1 MVLRHSKHVH
11 SKKVVSAV
19 MAGLIAFGGGA
30 SIVSADEEGANAT
43 TANAPQTAINVFSD
57 VNAGYWGEKYIY
69 QLAAQGIVTG
79 NNGKFRPNDPVTQQE
94 AVTMAIR
101 FLSMQDQLS
110 SGAAT
115 LPTNV
120 KVNDY
125 FTKYVELAFQQNLLD
140 KQKESG
146 YTDEKVIWGAQK
158 ASREWITEVLVRS
171 IGRTAEA
178 NAAKNKATGFA
189 DNAKISPD
197 RLGYVNVAVELGL
210 AKGVNGNKFD
220 PQGAVTRAQLA
231 TFFSR
236 AQAYITTNY
245 ENQYKGSIAS
255 IENGKLEL
263 YADGKLN
270 SFKLDSSTA
279 YFASD
284 SEKRLQFSDIN
295 PYTQAVVVA
304 NNGTAAYVEI
314 TDPTQQVERFDR
326 TYARLSPNNVIWLD
340 TGSTFEELSYE
351 PSTVFLDQNGI
362 QIDPKTLAAGSL
374 LTIERETYSPQKKIV
389 SIRVKSGLVNKTGAG
404 VVQNVDTAN
413 KRVTLKDS
421 TGYEDTYTWDDATV
435 IRYQN
440 QILSPA
446 ELKNGYTVN
455 FTVKNSI
462 LQSVEVTQSVDR
474 TVQAMLYSVEENG
487 KTITYKRSGST
498 QLETKFLAEK
508 PEIMMSGVAKPVLSD
523 LLADS
528 VSGDQVTLTING
540 EEKITKI
547 EVTGRQ
553 MEQLDAV
560 TIVNYDAKTHWLT
573 VKDANNQPRVIILDD
588 KTKLESSNGTT
599 LDKVEPLLGAGRKVS
614 VSLIGTRALSLEVVY
629 KVEGKISSINT
640 AKKVISIVAANGKVE
655 EIPYNSTLLVEIFGK
670 SNASLAD
677 VRVGDEVSAQ
687 LSTNQ
692 DYLQSLKLKTSAQFE
707 VVFTEPAKNRIRV
720 KANGATSDIYTDKAT
735 LTGDSGQAILLAD
748 LRPGTLVNITLQGL
762 TAVTVAEV
770 KLTLGEVTSLDAS
783 GNVLTVKDHSGNSQT
798 LGVSGGVKVVKNGS
812 TASNLST
819 LTQGDRVEIRKDIQ
833 GVTIIQVLEKIE
845 RAFWQ
850 ANNTEIQVKRKSIND
865 NYRFTLSDKVF
876 VHQGDTTLSVQSLKE
891 NDNIVLYLNNGV
903 VVEIVK
909 Q

>member
-43 TANAPQTAINVFSD
+43 TANAAQTAMNVFSD

-189 DNAKISPD
+189 DNAKISPE

-295 PYTQAVVVA
+295 PYTQAVVIA

-340 TGSTFEELSYE
+340 TGSTFEELSYD

-440 QILSPA
+440 QILTPA

-508 PEIMMSGVAKPVLSD
+508 PEIIMSGVAKPVLSD
-523 LLADS
+523 LLADA

-655 EIPYNSTLLVEIFGK
+655 EIPYNTTLLVEIFGK

-762 TAVTVAEV
+762 TAVSVAEV

-783 GNVLTVKDHSGNSQT
+783 GNVLTVKDHAGNSQT

-819 LTQGDRVEIRKDIQ
+819 LVQGDRIEIRKDIQ

>member
-30 SIVSADEEGANAT
+30 SIVSADEEAANAT

-57 VNAGYWGEKYIY
+57 VNTGYWGEKYIY

-120 KVNDY
+120 KVNEY

-189 DNAKISPD
+189 DNAKISPE

-404 VVQNVDTAN
+404 VVQNVDAAN

-523 LLADS
+523 LLADA

-762 TAVTVAEV
+762 TAVSVAEV

>member
-30 SIVSADEEGANAT
+30 SIVSADEEAANAT
-43 TANAPQTAINVFSD
+43 TANAAQTPINAFSD

-178 NAAKNKATGFA
+178 NAAKNQATGFA

-231 TFFSR
+231 TFLSR

-255 IENGKLEL
+255 IENGKLDL

-270 SFKLDSSTA
+270 SFKLDNSTA
-279 YFASD
+279 YFTSD
-284 SEKRLQFSDIN
+284 SEKRLQFSEIN
-295 PYTQAVVVA
+295 PYTQAVVVV

-351 PSTVFLDQNGI
+351 PSTVFLDQNGTK
-362 QIDPKTLAAGSL
+362 IDPKTLAAGSL

-404 VVQNVDTAN
+404 VVQNVDTVN

-440 QILSPA
+440 QIMAPA

-462 LQSVEVTQSVDR
+462 LQSLEVTQSVDR

-508 PEIMMSGVAKPVLSD
+508 PEIIMSGVVKPVLSD
-523 LLADS
+523 LLADA

-553 MEQLDAV
+553 MEQLDGV
-560 TIVNYDAKTHWLT
+560 TIVNYDSKTHWLT

-588 KTKLESSNGTT
+588 KTKLESNNGTT

-640 AKKVISIVAANGKVE
+640 SKKVISIVDATGKVE
-655 EIPYNSTLLVEIFGK
+655 EIPYNSTLIVEIFGK
-670 SNASLAD
+670 SSASLGD

-720 KANGATSDIYTDKAT
+720 KANGSTSDIYTDKAT

-748 LRPGTLVNITLQGL
+748 LRPGTLVNITLQGVM
-762 TAVTVAEV
+762 AVAIAEV
-770 KLTLGEVTSLDAS
+770 KLTLGEVTSVDAS
-783 GNVLTVKDHSGNSQT
+783 ANALTVKDHAGNSQT
-798 LGVSGGVKVVKNGS
+798 IGVSGGVKVVKNGS
-812 TASNLST
+812 TASNLTT
-819 LTQGDRVEIRKDIQ
+819 LTPGDRVEIRKDIQ
-833 GVTIIQVLEKIE
+833 GVTIVQVLEKVE

-850 ANNTEIQVKRKSIND
+850 ASNTEIQVKRKSIND
-865 NYRFTLSDKVF
+865 NYRYTLSDKVF

>member
-30 SIVSADEEGANAT
+30 SIVSADEEAANAT

-446 ELKNGYTVN
+446 ELKNGYAVN

-474 TVQAMLYSVEENG
+474 TIQAMLYSVEENG

-498 QLETKFLAEK
+498 QLEAKFLAEK
-508 PEIMMSGVAKPVLSD
+508 PEIIMSGVAKPVLSD
-523 LLADS
+523 LLADA

-762 TAVTVAEV
+762 TAVSVAEV

>member
-30 SIVSADEEGANAT
+30 SIVSADEEAANAT
-43 TANAPQTAINVFSD
+43 TANTSQTAINAFSD

-115 LPTNV
+115 LPTNI

-178 NAAKNKATGFA
+178 DAAKNKATGFA

-210 AKGVNGNKFD
+210 AKGLNGNKFD

-231 TFFSR
+231 TFLSR

-270 SFKLDSSTA
+270 SFKLDNSTA
-279 YFASD
+279 YFTSD
-284 SEKRLQFSDIN
+284 SEKRLQFSEIN
-295 PYTQAVVVA
+295 PYTQAVVIV

-314 TDPTQQVERFDR
+314 TDSTQQVERFDR

-351 PSTVFLDQNGI
+351 PSTVFLDQNGTK
-362 QIDPKTLAAGSL
+362 IDPKTLAAGSL

-404 VVQNVDTAN
+404 VVQNVDTVN

-440 QILSPA
+440 QILAPA

-455 FTVKNSI
+455 FTVENSI
-462 LQSVEVTQSVDR
+462 LQTLEVTQSVDR
-474 TVQAMLYSVEENG
+474 TVQAMLYSIEENG

-498 QLETKFLAEK
+498 QLETKYLAEK
-508 PEIMMSGVAKPVLSD
+508 PEIFINGVAKPVLSD
-523 LLADS
+523 LLADA
-528 VSGDQVTLTING
+528 VSGDQVTLTINA
-540 EEKITKI
+540 EEKISKI

-553 MEQLDAV
+553 IEQLDAV
-560 TIVNYDAKTHWLT
+560 TVVNYDGKTHWLT
-573 VKDANNQPRVIILDD
+573 VKDANNQPRVIVLDD
-588 KTKLESSNGTT
+588 KTKLDSSYGTT
-599 LDKVEPLLGAGRKVS
+599 LDKVGPLLVSGRKVS
-614 VSLIGTRALSLEVVY
+614 VSLIGTRVLSLEVVY
-629 KVEGKISSINT
+629 KVEGKINSINT
-640 AKKVISIVAANGKVE
+640 SKQVISIMTANGKVE
-655 EIPYNSTLLVEIFGK
+655 EISYYNSPVVEIFGR
-670 SNASLAD
+670 SGASLAD
-677 VRVGDEVSAQ
+677 LRIGDEVLAQ
-687 LSTNQ
+687 LSNNQ

-707 VVFTEPAKNRIRV
+707 VVSTEPTRNRIRV
-720 KANGATSDIYTDKAT
+720 KANGSTSDIYTDKSI
-735 LTGDSGQAILLAD
+735 LTGETGQAILLAD
-748 LRPGTLVNITLQGL
+748 LRPGALVNITFQGL
-762 TAVTVAEV
+762 TPVAVAEV
-770 KLTLGEVTSLDAS
+770 KLTLGEVTSVDTSA
-783 GNVLTVKDHSGNSQT
+783 NALTMKDYSGNSQT

-812 TASNLST
+812 TASNLSA
-819 LTQGDRVEIRKDIQ
+819 LTSGDRVEIRKDIQ
-833 GVTIIQVLEKIE
+833 GVTIIQVLEKVE

-850 ANNTEIQVKRKSIND
+850 ASNTEIQVKRKSIND
-865 NYRFTLSDKVF
+865 NFRYVLSDKVF

>member
-30 SIVSADEEGANAT
+30 SIVSADEETANAT
-43 TANAPQTAINVFSD
+43 TANAGQTAINGFSD

-101 FLSMQDQLS
+101 FLSKQDQLS

-115 LPTNV
+115 LPTNI

-178 NAAKNKATGFA
+178 NAANNKATGFA

-231 TFFSR
+231 TFLSR

-245 ENQYKGSIAS
+245 ENQYKGSIAA

-270 SFKLDSSTA
+270 SFKLDNSTA
-279 YFASD
+279 YFTSD
-284 SEKRLQFSDIN
+284 SEKRLQFSEIN
-295 PYTQAVVVA
+295 PYTQAVVVV

-326 TYARLSPNNVIWLD
+326 TYARLSPDNLIWLD
-340 TGSTFEELSYE
+340 TGSTFEELSYD
-351 PSTVFLDQNGI
+351 PSTVFLDQNGTK
-362 QIDPKTLAAGSL
+362 IDPKTLAAGSL

-404 VVQNVDTAN
+404 IIQNVDTAN
-413 KRVTLKDS
+413 KKVTLKDT

-440 QILSPA
+440 QILAPA

-455 FTVKNSI
+455 FSVRNSVI
-462 LQSVEVTQSVDR
+462 QSLEVTQSVDR
-474 TVQAMLYSVEENG
+474 TVQATLYSVEENG

-498 QLETKFLAEK
+498 QLETKYLAEK
-508 PEIMMSGVAKPVLSD
+508 PEIIMSGVAKPVLSD
-523 LLADS
+523 LLADA

-540 EEKITKI
+540 EEKISKI

-553 MEQLDAV
+553 IEQLDAATV
-560 TIVNYDAKTHWLT
+560 VNYDAKTRWLT
-573 VKDANNQPRVIILDD
+573 VKDANNLPRVIVLDD
-588 KTKLESSNGTT
+588 KTKLESSYGTT
-599 LDKVEPLLGAGRKVS
+599 LDRVEPLLVSGRKVS
-614 VSLIGTRALSLEVVY
+614 VSLIGTRVLSLEVVY
-629 KVEGKISSINT
+629 KVEGKISNINT
-640 AKKVISIVAANGKVE
+640 SKRVISIVTASGKVE
-655 EIPYNSTLLVEIFGK
+655 EISYYNSPVVEIFGR
-670 SNASLAD
+670 SGVTLAD
-677 VRVGDEVSAQ
+677 LRIGDEVSAQ
-687 LSTNQ
+687 LSNNQ

-707 VVFTEPAKNRIRV
+707 VVSTEPTRNRIRV
-720 KANGATSDIYTDKAT
+720 KANGSTSDIYTEKT
-735 LTGDSGQAILLAD
+735 IFTGESGQTILLND
-748 LRPGTLVNITLQGL
+748 LRPGALVNITFQGL
-762 TAVTVAEV
+762 TPVAVAEV
-770 KLTLGEVTSLDAS
+770 KLTLGEVTSADVS
-783 GNVLTVKDHSGNSQT
+783 GNALTVKDYSGNSQT

-819 LTQGDRVEIRKDIQ
+819 LTAGDRVEIRKDIQ
-833 GVTIIQVLEKIE
+833 GVTIVQVLEKVE

-850 ANNTEIQVKRKSIND
+850 ASNTEIQVKRKSIND
-865 NYRFTLSDKVF
+865 NFRYALSDKVF

>member
-30 SIVSADEEGANAT
+30 SIVSADEEAANAT
-43 TANAPQTAINVFSD
+43 TANTSQTAINAFSD

-115 LPTNV
+115 LPTNI

-178 NAAKNKATGFA
+178 DAAKNKATGFA

-210 AKGVNGNKFD
+210 AKGLNGNKFD

-231 TFFSR
+231 TFLSR

-270 SFKLDSSTA
+270 SFKLDNSTA
-279 YFASD
+279 YFTSD
-284 SEKRLQFSDIN
+284 SEKRLQFSEIN
-295 PYTQAVVVA
+295 PYTQAVVIV

-314 TDPTQQVERFDR
+314 TDSTQQVERFDR

-351 PSTVFLDQNGI
+351 PSTVFLDQNGTK
-362 QIDPKTLAAGSL
+362 IDPKTLAAGSL

-404 VVQNVDTAN
+404 VVQNVDTVN

-440 QILSPA
+440 QILAPA

-455 FTVKNSI
+455 FTVENSI
-462 LQSVEVTQSVDR
+462 LQTLEVTQSVDR
-474 TVQAMLYSVEENG
+474 TVQAMLYSIEENG

-498 QLETKFLAEK
+498 QLETKYLAEK
-508 PEIMMSGVAKPVLSD
+508 PEVFINGVAKPVLSD
-523 LLADS
+523 LLADA
-528 VSGDQVTLTING
+528 VSGDQVTLTINA
-540 EEKITKI
+540 EEKISKI

-553 MEQLDAV
+553 IEQLDAV
-560 TIVNYDAKTHWLT
+560 TVVNYDGKTHWLT
-573 VKDANNQPRVIILDD
+573 VKDANNQPRVIVLDD
-588 KTKLESSNGTT
+588 KTKLDSSYGTT
-599 LDKVEPLLGAGRKVS
+599 LDKVGPLLVSGRKVS
-614 VSLIGTRALSLEVVY
+614 VSLIGTRVLSLEVVY
-629 KVEGKISSINT
+629 KVEGKINSINT
-640 AKKVISIVAANGKVE
+640 SKQVISIMTANGKVE
-655 EIPYNSTLLVEIFGK
+655 EISYYNSPVVEIFGR
-670 SNASLAD
+670 SGASLAD
-677 VRVGDEVSAQ
+677 LRIGDEVLAQ
-687 LSTNQ
+687 LSNNQ

-707 VVFTEPAKNRIRV
+707 VVSTEPTRNRIRV
-720 KANGATSDIYTDKAT
+720 KANGSTSDIYTDKSI
-735 LTGDSGQAILLAD
+735 LTGETGQAILLAD
-748 LRPGTLVNITLQGL
+748 LRPGALVNITFQGL
-762 TAVTVAEV
+762 TPVAVAEV
-770 KLTLGEVTSLDAS
+770 KLTLGEVTSVDTSA
-783 GNVLTVKDHSGNSQT
+783 NALTMKDYSGNSQT

-812 TASNLST
+812 TASNLSA
-819 LTQGDRVEIRKDIQ
+819 LTSGDRVEIRKDIQ
-833 GVTIIQVLEKIE
+833 GVTIIQVLEKVE

-850 ANNTEIQVKRKSIND
+850 ASNTEIQVKRKSIND
-865 NYRFTLSDKVF
+865 NFRYVLSDKVF

>member
-30 SIVSADEEGANAT
+30 SIVSADEEATNAT
-43 TANAPQTAINVFSD
+43 TANAAQTPINAFSD

-115 LPTNV
+115 LPTNI

-231 TFFSR
+231 TFLSR
-236 AQAYITTNY
+236 AQAYITKNY

-255 IENGKLEL
+255 IENGKLDL

-270 SFKLDSSTA
+270 SFKLDNSTA
-279 YFASD
+279 YFTSD
-284 SEKRLQFSDIN
+284 SEKRSQFSEIN
-295 PYTQAVVVA
+295 PYTEAVVVV

-351 PSTVFLDQNGI
+351 PSTVFLDQNGTK
-362 QIDPKTLAAGSL
+362 IDPKTLAAGSL

-404 VVQNVDTAN
+404 IVQNVDTVN

-440 QILSPA
+440 QIMAPA

-462 LQSVEVTQSVDR
+462 LQSLEVTQSVDR

-508 PEIMMSGVAKPVLSD
+508 PEIIMSGVVKPVLSD
-523 LLADS
+523 LLADA

-553 MEQLDAV
+553 MEQLDGV
-560 TIVNYDAKTHWLT
+560 TIVNYDSKTHWLT

-640 AKKVISIVAANGKVE
+640 SKKVISIVDATGKVE
-655 EIPYNSTLLVEIFGK
+655 EIPYNSTLIVEIFGK
-670 SNASLAD
+670 SSASLAD
-677 VRVGDEVSAQ
+677 VRVGDDVSAQ

-720 KANGATSDIYTDKAT
+720 KANGSTSDIYTDKAT

-748 LRPGTLVNITLQGL
+748 LRPGTLVNITLQGVM
-762 TAVTVAEV
+762 AVAIAEV
-770 KLTLGEVTSLDAS
+770 KLTLGEVTGVDVSA
-783 GNVLTVKDHSGNSQT
+783 NALTVKDHAGNSQT
-798 LGVSGGVKVVKNGS
+798 IGVSGGVKVVKNGS
-812 TASNLST
+812 TASNLTT
-819 LTQGDRVEIRKDIQ
+819 LTPGDRVEIRKDIQ
-833 GVTIIQVLEKIE
+833 GVTMVQVLEKVE

-850 ANNTEIQVKRKSIND
+850 ASNTEIQVKRKSIND
-865 NYRFTLSDKVF
+865 NYRYTLSDKVF

>member
-30 SIVSADEEGANAT
+30 SIVSADEEAANAT
-43 TANAPQTAINVFSD
+43 TANASQTAINAFSD

-115 LPTNV
+115 LPTNI

-178 NAAKNKATGFA
+178 DAAKNKATGFA

-210 AKGVNGNKFD
+210 AKGLNGNKFD

-231 TFFSR
+231 TFLSR

-270 SFKLDSSTA
+270 SFKLDNSTA
-279 YFASD
+279 YFTSD
-284 SEKRLQFSDIN
+284 SEKRLQFSEIN
-295 PYTQAVVVA
+295 PYTQAVVIV

-314 TDPTQQVERFDR
+314 TDSTQQVERFDR

-351 PSTVFLDQNGI
+351 PSTVFLDQNGTK
-362 QIDPKTLAAGSL
+362 IDPKTLAAGSL

-404 VVQNVDTAN
+404 VVQNVDTVN

-440 QILSPA
+440 QILAPA

-455 FTVKNSI
+455 FTVENSV
-462 LQSVEVTQSVDR
+462 LQTLEVTQSVDR
-474 TVQAMLYSVEENG
+474 SVQAMLYSIEENG

-498 QLETKFLAEK
+498 QLETKYLAEK
-508 PEIMMSGVAKPVLSD
+508 PEIMINGVAKPVLSD
-523 LLADS
+523 LLADA

-540 EEKITKI
+540 EEKISKI

-553 MEQLDAV
+553 IEQLDAV
-560 TIVNYDAKTHWLT
+560 TVVNYDGKTHWLT
-573 VKDANNQPRVIILDD
+573 VKDANNQPRVIVLDD
-588 KTKLESSNGTT
+588 KTKLDSSYGTT
-599 LDKVEPLLGAGRKVS
+599 LDKVGPLLVSGRKVS
-614 VSLIGTRALSLEVVY
+614 VSLIGTRVLSLEVVY
-629 KVEGKISSINT
+629 KVEGKINSINT
-640 AKKVISIVAANGKVE
+640 SKQVISIMTANGKVE
-655 EIPYNSTLLVEIFGK
+655 EISYYNSPIVEIFGR
-670 SNASLAD
+670 SGASLAD
-677 VRVGDEVSAQ
+677 LRIGDEVLAQ
-687 LSTNQ
+687 LSNNQ

-707 VVFTEPAKNRIRV
+707 VVSTEPTRNRIRV
-720 KANGATSDIYTDKAT
+720 KANGSTSDIYTDKSI
-735 LTGDSGQAILLAD
+735 LTGETGQAILLAD
-748 LRPGTLVNITLQGL
+748 LRPGALVNITFQGL
-762 TAVTVAEV
+762 TPVAVAEV
-770 KLTLGEVTSLDAS
+770 KLTLGEVTSVDAS
-783 GNVLTVKDHSGNSQT
+783 ANALTMKDYSGNSQT

-812 TASNLST
+812 TASNLSA
-819 LTQGDRVEIRKDIQ
+819 LTSGDRVEIRKDIQ
-833 GVTIIQVLEKIE
+833 GVTMIQVLEKVE

-850 ANNTEIQVKRKSIND
+850 ASSTEIQVKRKSIND
-865 NYRFTLSDKVF
+865 NFRYVLSDKVF

>member
-30 SIVSADEEGANAT
+30 SIVSADEEAANAT
-43 TANAPQTAINVFSD
+43 TANTSQTAINAFSD

-115 LPTNV
+115 LPTNI

-178 NAAKNKATGFA
+178 DAAKNKATGFA

-210 AKGVNGNKFD
+210 AKGLNGNKFD

-231 TFFSR
+231 TFLSR

-270 SFKLDSSTA
+270 SFKLDNSTA
-279 YFASD
+279 YFTSD
-284 SEKRLQFSDIN
+284 SEKRLQFSEIN
-295 PYTQAVVVA
+295 PYTQAVVIV

-314 TDPTQQVERFDR
+314 TDSTQQVERFDR

-351 PSTVFLDQNGI
+351 PSTVFLDQNGTK
-362 QIDPKTLAAGSL
+362 IDPKTLAAGSL

-404 VVQNVDTAN
+404 VVQNVDTVN

-440 QILSPA
+440 QILAPA

-455 FTVKNSI
+455 FTVENSI
-462 LQSVEVTQSVDR
+462 LQTLEVTQSVDR
-474 TVQAMLYSVEENG
+474 TVQAMMYSIEENG

-498 QLETKFLAEK
+498 QLETKYLAEK
-508 PEIMMSGVAKPVLSD
+508 PEIFINGVAKPVLSD
-523 LLADS
+523 LLADA
-528 VSGDQVTLTING
+528 VSGDQVTLTINA
-540 EEKITKI
+540 EEKISKI

-553 MEQLDAV
+553 IEQLDAV
-560 TIVNYDAKTHWLT
+560 TVVNYDGKTHWLT
-573 VKDANNQPRVIILDD
+573 VKDANNQPRVIVLDD
-588 KTKLESSNGTT
+588 KTKLDSSYGTT
-599 LDKVEPLLGAGRKVS
+599 LDKVGPLLVSGRKVS
-614 VSLIGTRALSLEVVY
+614 VSLIGTRVLSLEVVY
-629 KVEGKISSINT
+629 KVEGKINSINT
-640 AKKVISIVAANGKVE
+640 SKQVISIMTANGKVE
-655 EIPYNSTLLVEIFGK
+655 EISYYNSPVVEIFGR
-670 SNASLAD
+670 SGASLAD
-677 VRVGDEVSAQ
+677 LRIGDEVLAQ
-687 LSTNQ
+687 LSNNQ

-707 VVFTEPAKNRIRV
+707 VVSTEPTRNRIRV
-720 KANGATSDIYTDKAT
+720 KANGSTSDIYTDKSI
-735 LTGDSGQAILLAD
+735 LTGETGQAILLAD
-748 LRPGTLVNITLQGL
+748 LRPGALVNITFQGL
-762 TAVTVAEV
+762 TPVAVAEV
-770 KLTLGEVTSLDAS
+770 KLTLGEVTSVDTSA
-783 GNVLTVKDHSGNSQT
+783 NALTMKDYSGNSQT

-812 TASNLST
+812 TASNLSA
-819 LTQGDRVEIRKDIQ
+819 LTSGDRVEIRKDIQ
-833 GVTIIQVLEKIE
+833 GVTIIQVLEKVE

-850 ANNTEIQVKRKSIND
+850 ASNTEIQVKRKSIND
-865 NYRFTLSDKVF
+865 NFRYVLSDKVF

>member
-43 TANAPQTAINVFSD
+43 TANAAQTAMNVFSD

-178 NAAKNKATGFA
+178 NAAQNKATGFA
-189 DNAKISPD
+189 DNAKISPE

-340 TGSTFEELSYE
+340 TGSTFEELSYD

-440 QILSPA
+440 QILTPA

-508 PEIMMSGVAKPVLSD
+508 PEIIMSGVAKPVLSD
-523 LLADS
+523 LLADA

-762 TAVTVAEV
+762 TAVSVAEV

>member
-30 SIVSADEEGANAT
+30 SIVSADEEAANAT
-43 TANAPQTAINVFSD
+43 TANASQTAINAFSD

-115 LPTNV
+115 LPTNI

-178 NAAKNKATGFA
+178 DAAKNKATGFA

-197 RLGYVNVAVELGL
+197 RLGYVNIAVELGL
-210 AKGVNGNKFD
+210 AKGLNGNKFD

-231 TFFSR
+231 TFLSR

-270 SFKLDSSTA
+270 SFKLDNSTA
-279 YFASD
+279 YFTSD
-284 SEKRLQFSDIN
+284 SEKRLQFSEIN
-295 PYTQAVVVA
+295 PYTQAVVIV

-314 TDPTQQVERFDR
+314 TDSTQQVERFDR

-351 PSTVFLDQNGI
+351 PSTVFLDQNGTK
-362 QIDPKTLAAGSL
+362 IDPKTLAAGSL

-404 VVQNVDTAN
+404 VVQNVDTVN

-440 QILSPA
+440 QILAPA

-455 FTVKNSI
+455 FTVENSV
-462 LQSVEVTQSVDR
+462 LQTLEVTQSVDR
-474 TVQAMLYSVEENG
+474 SVQAMLYSIEENG

-498 QLETKFLAEK
+498 QLETKYLAEK
-508 PEIMMSGVAKPVLSD
+508 PEIMINGVAKPVLSD
-523 LLADS
+523 LLADA

-540 EEKITKI
+540 EEKISKI

-553 MEQLDAV
+553 IEQLDAV
-560 TIVNYDAKTHWLT
+560 TVVNYDGKTHWLT
-573 VKDANNQPRVIILDD
+573 VKDANNQPRVIVLDD
-588 KTKLESSNGTT
+588 KTKLDSSYGTT
-599 LDKVEPLLGAGRKVS
+599 LDKVGPLLVSGRKVS
-614 VSLIGTRALSLEVVY
+614 VSLIGTRVLSLEVVY
-629 KVEGKISSINT
+629 KVEGKINSINT
-640 AKKVISIVAANGKVE
+640 SKQVISIMTANGKVE
-655 EIPYNSTLLVEIFGK
+655 EISYYNSPIVEIFGR
-670 SNASLAD
+670 SGASLAD
-677 VRVGDEVSAQ
+677 LRIGDEVLAQ
-687 LSTNQ
+687 LSNNQ

-707 VVFTEPAKNRIRV
+707 VVSTEPTRNRIRV
-720 KANGATSDIYTDKAT
+720 KANGSTSDIYTDKSI
-735 LTGDSGQAILLAD
+735 LTGETGQAILLAD
-748 LRPGTLVNITLQGL
+748 LRPGALVNITFQGL
-762 TAVTVAEV
+762 TPVAVAEV
-770 KLTLGEVTSLDAS
+770 KLTLGEVTSVDAS
-783 GNVLTVKDHSGNSQT
+783 ANALTMKDYSGNSQT

-812 TASNLST
+812 TASNLSA
-819 LTQGDRVEIRKDIQ
+819 LTSGDRVEIRKDIQ
-833 GVTIIQVLEKIE
+833 GVTIIQVLEKVE

-850 ANNTEIQVKRKSIND
+850 ASSTEIQVKRKSIND
-865 NYRFTLSDKVF
+865 NFRYVLSDKVF

>member
-30 SIVSADEEGANAT
+30 SIVSADEEAANAT
-43 TANAPQTAINVFSD
+43 TANAAQTPINAFSD

-231 TFFSR
+231 TFLSR

-255 IENGKLEL
+255 IENGKLDL

-270 SFKLDSSTA
+270 SFKLDNSTA
-279 YFASD
+279 YFTSD
-284 SEKRLQFSDIN
+284 SEKRLQFSEIN
-295 PYTQAVVVA
+295 PYTQAVVVV

-351 PSTVFLDQNGI
+351 PSTVFLDQNGTK
-362 QIDPKTLAAGSL
+362 IDPKTLAAGSL

-404 VVQNVDTAN
+404 VVQNVDTVN

-440 QILSPA
+440 QIMAPA

-462 LQSVEVTQSVDR
+462 LQSLEVTQSVDR

-508 PEIMMSGVAKPVLSD
+508 PEIIMSGVVKPVLSD
-523 LLADS
+523 LLADA

-553 MEQLDAV
+553 MEQLDGV
-560 TIVNYDAKTHWLT
+560 TIVNYDSKTHWLT

-640 AKKVISIVAANGKVE
+640 SKKVISIVDATGKVE
-655 EIPYNSTLLVEIFGK
+655 EIPYNSTLIVEIFGK
-670 SNASLAD
+670 SSASLAD

-720 KANGATSDIYTDKAT
+720 KANGSTSDIYTDKAT

-748 LRPGTLVNITLQGL
+748 LRPGTLVNITLQGVM
-762 TAVTVAEV
+762 AVAIAEV
-770 KLTLGEVTSLDAS
+770 KLTLGEVTSVDAS
-783 GNVLTVKDHSGNSQT
+783 ANALTVKDHAGNSQT
-798 LGVSGGVKVVKNGS
+798 IGVSGGVKVVKNGS
-812 TASNLST
+812 TASNLTT
-819 LTQGDRVEIRKDIQ
+819 LTPGDRVEIRKDIQ
-833 GVTIIQVLEKIE
+833 GVTIVQVLEKVE

-850 ANNTEIQVKRKSIND
+850 ASNTEIQVKRKSIND
-865 NYRFTLSDKVF
+865 NYRYTLSDKVF

>member
-30 SIVSADEEGANAT
+30 SIVSADEEAANAT

-189 DNAKISPD
+189 DNAKISPE

-508 PEIMMSGVAKPVLSD
+508 PEIIMSGVAKPVLSD
-523 LLADS
+523 LLADA

-540 EEKITKI
+540 EEKITKV

-573 VKDANNQPRVIILDD
+573 VKDVNNQPRVIILDD

-707 VVFTEPAKNRIRV
+707 VVFTEPTKNRIRV

-762 TAVTVAEV
+762 TAVSVAEV

>member
-30 SIVSADEEGANAT
+30 SLVSADESATSTSAANAT
-43 TANAPQTAINVFSD
+43 QTPTNVFSD
-57 VNAGYWGEKYIY
+57 VSAGYWGEKYIY

-115 LPTNV
+115 LPTNI

-171 IGRTAEA
+171 IGRTTEA

-197 RLGYVNVAVELGL
+197 RLGYVNIAVELGL

-236 AQAYITTNY
+236 AQAYINTNY
-245 ENQYKGSIAS
+245 ENQFKGSIAS

-263 YADGKLN
+263 YADGKLH
-270 SFKLDSSTA
+270 SFKLDASTA
-279 YFASD
+279 YFSSD
-284 SEKRLQFSDIN
+284 SEKRLQSSDIL
-295 PYTQAVVVA
+295 PYTQAVVIV
-304 NNGTAAYVEI
+304 NNGTAAYLEV
-314 TDPTQQVERFDR
+314 TDATQQVERFDS
-326 TYARLSPNNVIWLD
+326 TYARLSPNNLIWLD
-340 TGSTFEELSYE
+340 TGSTFEELSYD
-351 PSTVFLDQNGI
+351 PSTVFLDQNGVK
-362 QIDPKTLAAGSL
+362 IDPKTLAAGSL

-389 SIRVKSGLVNKTGAG
+389 SIRVKSGLVNKTGTG

-413 KRVTLKDS
+413 KKVTLKDS
-421 TGYEDTYTWDDATV
+421 SGYEDTYTWDDATV

-440 QILSPA
+440 QILTPA
-446 ELKNGYTVN
+446 ELKNGFTVN
-455 FTVKNSI
+455 FTVKNSVVQLI
-462 LQSVEVTQSVDR
+462 EVTQSVDR
-474 TVQAMLYSVEENG
+474 MVQAMLYSVEENG
-487 KTITYKRSGST
+487 KTITYKRSGSA
-498 QLETKFLAEK
+498 QLETKFLVEK
-508 PEIMMSGVAKPVLSD
+508 PEIIMSGVAKPVLSD
-523 LLADS
+523 LLADA

-540 EEKITKI
+540 EEQVTKI

-560 TIVNYDAKTHWLT
+560 TIVNYDPKTHWLT
-573 VKDANNQPRVIILDD
+573 VKDTDNQPRVIVLDN
-588 KTKLESSNGTT
+588 KTKFESSNGVT

-629 KVEGKISSINT
+629 KVEGKISNINT
-640 AKKVISIVAANGKVE
+640 SKMSISVLTANGKVE
-655 EIPYNSTLLVEIFGK
+655 EVPYNGLMKVEIFGK

-677 VRVGDEVSAQ
+677 VRIGDEVSAQ
-687 LSTNQ
+687 LASNQ
-692 DYLQSLKLKTSAQFE
+692 EYLQSLKVKTAAQFE
-707 VVFTEPAKNRIRV
+707 VVFTEPLKNRIRV
-720 KANGATSDIYTDKAT
+720 KANGTTSDIYTDKAT
-735 LTGDSGQAILLAD
+735 LAGENGQAILLAD
-748 LRPGTLVNITLQGL
+748 LRPGTLVQITFQGL
-762 TAVTVAEV
+762 TAVSVAEV
-770 KLTLGEVTSLDAS
+770 KLTLGEVTGVDPS
-783 GNVLTVKDHSGNSQT
+783 GQVLTLKDYSGNSQSF
-798 LGVSGGVKVVKNGS
+798 GGGAGVKVIKNGS
-812 TASNLST
+812 TASNLSPIIS
-819 LTQGDRVEIRKDIQ
+819 GDRVEIRKDTQ
-833 GVTIIQVLEKIE
+833 GVTIIQVLDKVE
-845 RAFWQ
+845 RPFWQ
-850 ANNTEIQVKRKSIND
+850 ANQTEIQVKRNSMND
-865 NYRFTLSDKVF
+865 NFRFNLSSNVF

>member
-30 SIVSADEEGANAT
+30 SIVSADEEAANAT

-314 TDPTQQVERFDR
+314 TDSTQQVERFDR

-446 ELKNGYTVN
+446 ELKNGYAVN

-474 TVQAMLYSVEENG
+474 TIQAMLYSVEENG

-508 PEIMMSGVAKPVLSD
+508 PEIIMSGVAKPVLSD
-523 LLADS
+523 LLADA

-629 KVEGKISSINT
+629 KVEGKINSINT

-762 TAVTVAEV
+762 TAVSVAEV

>member
-43 TANAPQTAINVFSD
+43 TANAAQTAMNVFSD

-146 YTDEKVIWGAQK
+146 YTDEKIIWGAQK

-189 DNAKISPD
+189 DNAKISPE

-404 VVQNVDTAN
+404 VVQNVDAAN
-413 KRVTLKDS
+413 KRVTVKDS

-508 PEIMMSGVAKPVLSD
+508 PEITMSGVAKPVLSD
-523 LLADS
+523 LLADA

-762 TAVTVAEV
+762 TAVSVAEV

>member
-30 SIVSADEEGANAT
+30 SIVSADEETANAT
-43 TANAPQTAINVFSD
+43 AANVGQTAINGFSD

-101 FLSMQDQLS
+101 FLSKQDQLS

-115 LPTNV
+115 LPTNI

-178 NAAKNKATGFA
+178 NAANNKATGFA

-231 TFFSR
+231 TFLSR

-245 ENQYKGSIAS
+245 ENQYKGSIAA

-270 SFKLDSSTA
+270 SFKLDNSTA
-279 YFASD
+279 YFTSD
-284 SEKRLQFSDIN
+284 SEKRLQFSEIN
-295 PYTQAVVVA
+295 PYTQAVVVV

-326 TYARLSPNNVIWLD
+326 TYARLSPDNLIWLD
-340 TGSTFEELSYE
+340 TGSTFEELSYD
-351 PSTVFLDQNGI
+351 PSTVFLDQNGNK
-362 QIDPKTLAAGSL
+362 IDPKTLAAGSL

-404 VVQNVDTAN
+404 IVQNVDTAN

-440 QILSPA
+440 QILAPA

-455 FTVKNSI
+455 FSVRNSVI
-462 LQSVEVTQSVDR
+462 QSLEVTQSVDR
-474 TVQAMLYSVEENG
+474 TVQAALYSVEENG

-498 QLETKFLAEK
+498 QLETKYLAEK
-508 PEIMMSGVAKPVLSD
+508 PEIIMGGVAKPVLSD
-523 LLADS
+523 LLADA

-540 EEKITKI
+540 EEKISKI

-553 MEQLDAV
+553 IEQLDAATV
-560 TIVNYDAKTHWLT
+560 VNYDAKTRWLT
-573 VKDANNQPRVIILDD
+573 VKDANNLPRVIVLDD
-588 KTKLESSNGTT
+588 KTKLESSYGTT
-599 LDKVEPLLGAGRKVS
+599 LDRVEPLLVSGRKVS
-614 VSLIGTRALSLEVVY
+614 VSLIGTRVLSLEVVY
-629 KVEGKISSINT
+629 KVEGKISNINT
-640 AKKVISIVAANGKVE
+640 SKRVISIVTASGKVE
-655 EIPYNSTLLVEIFGK
+655 EISYYNSPVVEIFGR
-670 SNASLAD
+670 SGVTLAD
-677 VRVGDEVSAQ
+677 LRIGDEVSAQ
-687 LSTNQ
+687 LSNNQ

-707 VVFTEPAKNRIRV
+707 VVSTEPTRNRIRV
-720 KANGATSDIYTDKAT
+720 KANGSTSDIYTEKT
-735 LTGDSGQAILLAD
+735 IFTGENGQAILLND
-748 LRPGTLVNITLQGL
+748 LRPGALVNITFQGL
-762 TAVTVAEV
+762 TPVAVAEV
-770 KLTLGEVTSLDAS
+770 KLTFGEVTSADVS
-783 GNVLTVKDHSGNSQT
+783 GNALTVKDYSGNSQT
-798 LGVSGGVKVVKNGS
+798 LGVSGGVKVIKNGS

-819 LTQGDRVEIRKDIQ
+819 LTAGDRVEIRKDIQ
-833 GVTIIQVLEKIE
+833 GVTIVQVLEKVE

-850 ANNTEIQVKRKSIND
+850 ASNTEIQVKRKSIND
-865 NYRFTLSDKVF
+865 NFRYALSDKVF
-876 VHQGDTTLSVQSLKE
+876 VHQGDTTLSVQSLQE

>member
-30 SIVSADEEGANAT
+30 SIVSADEEAANAT

-446 ELKNGYTVN
+446 ELKNGYAVN

-474 TVQAMLYSVEENG
+474 TIQAMLYSVEENG

-508 PEIMMSGVAKPVLSD
+508 PEIIMSGVAKPVLSD
-523 LLADS
+523 LLADA

-573 VKDANNQPRVIILDD
+573 VKDANNQPRVVILDD

-762 TAVTVAEV
+762 TAVSVAEV

>member
-30 SIVSADEEGANAT
+30 SIVSADEEAANAT

-314 TDPTQQVERFDR
+314 TDSTQQVERFDR

-446 ELKNGYTVN
+446 ELKNGYAVN

-474 TVQAMLYSVEENG
+474 TIQAMLYSVEENG

-508 PEIMMSGVAKPVLSD
+508 PEIIMSGVAKPVLSD
-523 LLADS
+523 LLADA

-762 TAVTVAEV
+762 TAVSVAEV

>member
-30 SIVSADEEGANAT
+30 SIVSADEETANAT
-43 TANAPQTAINVFSD
+43 TANAGQTAINGFSD

-101 FLSMQDQLS
+101 FLSKQDQLS

-115 LPTNV
+115 LPTNI

-178 NAAKNKATGFA
+178 NAANNKATGFA

-231 TFFSR
+231 TFLSR

-245 ENQYKGSIAS
+245 ENQYKGSIAA

-263 YADGKLN
+263 HADGKLN
-270 SFKLDSSTA
+270 SFKLDNSTA
-279 YFASD
+279 YFTSD
-284 SEKRLQFSDIN
+284 SEKRLQFSEIN
-295 PYTQAVVVA
+295 PYTQAVVVV

-326 TYARLSPNNVIWLD
+326 TYARLSPDNLIWLD
-340 TGSTFEELSYE
+340 TGSTFEELSYD
-351 PSTVFLDQNGI
+351 PSTVFLDQNGTK
-362 QIDPKTLAAGSL
+362 IDPKTLAAGSL

-404 VVQNVDTAN
+404 IVQNVDTTN

-440 QILSPA
+440 QILAPA

-455 FTVKNSI
+455 FSVRNSVI
-462 LQSVEVTQSVDR
+462 QSLEVTQSVDR
-474 TVQAMLYSVEENG
+474 TVQATLYSVEENG

-498 QLETKFLAEK
+498 QLETKYLAEK
-508 PEIMMSGVAKPVLSD
+508 PEIIMSGVAKPVLSD
-523 LLADS
+523 LLADA

-540 EEKITKI
+540 EEKISKI

-553 MEQLDAV
+553 IEQLDAATV
-560 TIVNYDAKTHWLT
+560 VNYDAKTRWLT
-573 VKDANNQPRVIILDD
+573 VKDANNQPRVIVLDD
-588 KTKLESSNGTT
+588 KTKLESSYGTT
-599 LDKVEPLLGAGRKVS
+599 LDRVEPLLVSGRKVS
-614 VSLIGTRALSLEVVY
+614 VSLIGTRVISLEVVY
-629 KVEGKISSINT
+629 KVEGKISNINT
-640 AKKVISIVAANGKVE
+640 SKRVISIVTASGKVE
-655 EIPYNSTLLVEIFGK
+655 EISYYNSPVVEIFGR
-670 SNASLAD
+670 SGVTLAD
-677 VRVGDEVSAQ
+677 LRIGDEVSAQ
-687 LSTNQ
+687 LSNNQ

-707 VVFTEPAKNRIRV
+707 VVSTEPTRNRIRV
-720 KANGATSDIYTDKAT
+720 KANGSTSDIYTEKT
-735 LTGDSGQAILLAD
+735 IFTGESGQAILLND
-748 LRPGTLVNITLQGL
+748 LRPGALVNITFQGL
-762 TAVTVAEV
+762 TPVAVAEV
-770 KLTLGEVTSLDAS
+770 KLTLGEVTSADVS
-783 GNVLTVKDHSGNSQT
+783 GNALTVKDYSGNSQT

-819 LTQGDRVEIRKDIQ
+819 LTAGDRVEIRKDIQ
-833 GVTIIQVLEKIE
+833 GVTIVQVLEKVE

-850 ANNTEIQVKRKSIND
+850 ASNTEIQVKRKSIND
-865 NYRFTLSDKVF
+865 NFRYALSDKVF

>member
-1 MVLRHSKHVH
+1 MVLNHSKHVH

-30 SIVSADEEGANAT
+30 SIVSADEE
-43 TANAPQTAINVFSD
+43 TANAPTANAAQSAINVFSD
-57 VNAGYWGEKYIY
+57 VSAGYWGEKYIY

-101 FLSMQDQLS
+101 FLNMQNQLS

-115 LPTNV
+115 LPTNI

-146 YTDEKVIWGAQK
+146 YTDQKVIWGAQK

-171 IGRTAEA
+171 IGRTTEA

-189 DNAKISPD
+189 DNAKITPD

-210 AKGVNGNKFD
+210 AKGLAGNKFD

-255 IENGKLEL
+255 LENGKLEL

-270 SFKLDSSTA
+270 SFKLDASTA

-295 PYTQAVVVA
+295 PYTQAVVVV

-314 TDPTQQVERFDR
+314 TDATQQVERFDR

-351 PSTVFLDQNGI
+351 TTTVFLDQNGNK
-362 QIDPKTLAAGSL
+362 IDPKTLAAGSL

-389 SIRVKSGLVNKTGAG
+389 AIRVKSGLVNKAGAG

-413 KRVTLKDS
+413 KKVTLKDS
-421 TGYEDTYTWDDATV
+421 TGYEDSYTWDDATV

-440 QILSPA
+440 QILTPA
-446 ELKNGYTVN
+446 ELKTGFTVN

-462 LQSVEVTQSVDR
+462 LQSLEVTQSVDR
-474 TVQAMLYSVEENG
+474 TVQATLYSVEDNG

-508 PEIMMSGVAKPVLSD
+508 PEIIMSGVVKPVLSD

-540 EEKITKI
+540 EERITKI

-560 TIVNYDAKTHWLT
+560 TIVNYDSKTHWLT

-614 VSLIGTRALSLEVVY
+614 VTLIGTRALSLEVVY

-640 AKKVISIVAANGKVE
+640 SKKIISILSANGKVE
-655 EIPYNSTLLVEIFGK
+655 EIPYNSALIVDIFGK

-707 VVFTEPAKNRIRV
+707 VVFTEPSKNRIRV
-720 KANGATSDIYTDKAT
+720 KSGGTTSDIYTDKAT

-748 LRPGTLVNITLQGL
+748 LRPGTLVNITLQGT
-762 TAVTVAEV
+762 TAVAVAEV
-770 KLTLGEVTSLDAS
+770 KLTLGEVTGIDTS
-783 GNVLTVKDHSGNSQT
+783 GNMLTVKDHSGNTQT

-812 TASNLST
+812 TATNLST
-819 LTQGDRVEIRKDIQ
+819 LVSGDRVEIRKDIQ
-833 GVTIIQVLEKIE
+833 GVTIVNVMEKLE
-845 RAFWQ
+845 RAFWL
-850 ANNTEIQVKRKSIND
+850 ANNSEIQVKRKSIND
-865 NYRFTLSDKVF
+865 NFRYALSDKVF

>member
-30 SIVSADEEGANAT
+30 SIVSADEEAANAT

-314 TDPTQQVERFDR
+314 TDSTQQVERFDR

-446 ELKNGYTVN
+446 ELKNGYAVN

-474 TVQAMLYSVEENG
+474 TIQAMLYSVEENG

-508 PEIMMSGVAKPVLSD
+508 PEIIMSGVAKPVLSD
-523 LLADS
+523 LLADA

-640 AKKVISIVAANGKVE
+640 AKKVISIVTANGKVE

-762 TAVTVAEV
+762 TAVSVAEV

>member
-30 SIVSADEEGANAT
+30 SLVSADESATNTSAANAT
-43 TANAPQTAINVFSD
+43 QTATNVFSD
-57 VNAGYWGEKYIY
+57 VSAGYWGEKYIY

-115 LPTNV
+115 LPTNI

-125 FTKYVELAFQQNLLD
+125 FTKYVELAFRQNLLD

-178 NAAKNKATGFA
+178 NAAKSKATGFA

-197 RLGYVNVAVELGL
+197 RLGYVNIAVELGL

-236 AQAYITTNY
+236 AQAYINTNY

-263 YADGKLN
+263 YADGKLH
-270 SFKLDSSTA
+270 SFKLDASTA
-279 YFASD
+279 YFSSD
-284 SEKRLQFSDIN
+284 SEKRLQSSDIL
-295 PYTQAVVVA
+295 PYTQAVVIV
-304 NNGTAAYVEI
+304 NNGTAAYLEV
-314 TDPTQQVERFDR
+314 TDATQQVERFDS
-326 TYARLSPNNVIWLD
+326 TYARLSPNNLIWLD
-340 TGSTFEELSYE
+340 TGSTFEELSYD
-351 PSTVFLDQNGI
+351 PTTVFLDQNGVK
-362 QIDPKTLAAGSL
+362 IDPKTLAAGSL

-389 SIRVKSGLVNKTGAG
+389 SIRVKSGLVNKTGTG
-404 VVQNVDTAN
+404 IVQNVDTAN
-413 KRVTLKDS
+413 KKVTLKDGS
-421 TGYEDTYTWDDATV
+421 GYEDTYTWDDSTV

-440 QILSPA
+440 QILTPA
-446 ELKNGYTVN
+446 DLKNGFTVN
-455 FTVKNSI
+455 FTVKNSVV
-462 LQSVEVTQSVDR
+462 QSIEVTQSVDR

-487 KTITYKRSGST
+487 KTITYKRSGSA
-498 QLETKFLAEK
+498 QLETKFLVEK
-508 PEIMMSGVAKPVLSD
+508 PEIIMSGVAKPVLSD
-523 LLADS
+523 LLADA
-528 VSGDQVTLTING
+528 VSGDQVTLTVNG
-540 EEKITKI
+540 EEQVTKI

-560 TIVNYDAKTHWLT
+560 TIVNYDSKTHWLT

-614 VSLIGTRALSLEVVY
+614 VTLIGTRALSLEVVY

-640 AKKVISIVAANGKVE
+640 SKKVISITAVNGKVE
-655 EIPYNSTLLVEIFGK
+655 EVPYNSTLLVEIFGK

-677 VRVGDEVSAQ
+677 VRVGDEVSGQ

-692 DYLQSLKLKTSAQFE
+692 DYLQSLKLKTSLQFE

-720 KANGATSDIYTDKAT
+720 KTSGSTSDIYTDKAN
-735 LTGDSGQAILLAD
+735 LTGDNGQAILLSD

-762 TAVTVAEV
+762 TAVSIAEV
-770 KLTLGEVTSLDAS
+770 KLTLGEVTSIDSS
-783 GNVLTVKDHSGNSQT
+783 GNILTVKDHSGNSQT
-798 LGVSGGVKVVKNGS
+798 LGVSGGVRVTKNGS
-812 TASNLST
+812 TATNLSV
-819 LTQGDRVEIRKDIQ
+819 LTQGDRIEIRKDIQ
-833 GVTIIQVLEKIE
+833 GVTIIQVLDKLE

-850 ANNTEIQVKRKSIND
+850 ASNTDIQVKRKSIND
-865 NYRFTLSDKVF
+865 NYRFTLASNVF

>member
-30 SIVSADEEGANAT
+30 SIVSADEEAANAT

-446 ELKNGYTVN
+446 ELKNGYAVN

-474 TVQAMLYSVEENG
+474 TIQAMLYSVEENG

-508 PEIMMSGVAKPVLSD
+508 PEIIMSGVAKPVLSD
-523 LLADS
+523 LLADA
-528 VSGDQVTLTING
+528 VSGDQVTLTINS
-540 EEKITKI
+540 EEKISKI

-553 MEQLDAV
+553 IEQLDAATV
-560 TIVNYDAKTHWLT
+560 VNYDSKTRWLT
-573 VKDANNQPRVIILDD
+573 VKDANNQPLVIVLDD
-588 KTKLESSNGTT
+588 KTKLESSYGTT
-599 LDKVEPLLGAGRKVS
+599 LDRVEPLLVSGRKVS
-614 VSLIGTRALSLEVVY
+614 VSLIGTRVLSLEVVY

-640 AKKVISIVAANGKVE
+640 SKRVISILTASGKVE
-655 EIPYNSTLLVEIFGK
+655 EISYYNSPIVEIFGR
-670 SNASLAD
+670 SGVTLTD
-677 VRVGDEVSAQ
+677 LRIGDEVIAQ
-687 LSTNQ
+687 LSNNQ

-707 VVFTEPAKNRIRV
+707 VVSTEPTRNRIRV
-720 KANGATSDIYTDKAT
+720 KANGSTSDIYTDKSI
-735 LTGDSGQAILLAD
+735 LTGESGQAILIAD
-748 LRPGTLVNITLQGL
+748 LRPGALVNITFQGL
-762 TAVTVAEV
+762 TPVAVAEV
-770 KLTLGEVTSLDAS
+770 KLTLGEVTSVDAS
-783 GNVLTVKDHSGNSQT
+783 ANALTMKDYSGNSQAF
-798 LGVSGGVKVVKNGS
+798 GVSGGVKVVKNGS
-812 TASNLST
+812 TVSNLST
-819 LTQGDRVEIRKDIQ
+819 LASGDRVEIRKDIQ
-833 GVTIIQVLEKIE
+833 GVTIVQVMEKVD

-850 ANNTEIQVKRKSIND
+850 ASSTEIQVKRKSIND

>member
-43 TANAPQTAINVFSD
+43 TANAAQTGMNVFSD

-189 DNAKISPD
+189 DNAKISPE

-440 QILSPA
+440 QILTPA

-508 PEIMMSGVAKPVLSD
+508 PEIIMSGVAKPVLSD
-523 LLADS
+523 LLADA

-762 TAVTVAEV
+762 TAVSVAEV

-783 GNVLTVKDHSGNSQT
+783 GNVLTVKDHAGNSQT

-819 LTQGDRVEIRKDIQ
+819 LVQGDRIEIRKDIQ

>member
-30 SIVSADEEGANAT
+30 SIVSADEETANAT
-43 TANAPQTAINVFSD
+43 TANAGQTAINGFSD

-101 FLSMQDQLS
+101 FLSKQDQLS

-115 LPTNV
+115 LPTNI

-178 NAAKNKATGFA
+178 NAANNKATGFA

-231 TFFSR
+231 TFLSR

-245 ENQYKGSIAS
+245 ENQYKGSIAA
-255 IENGKLEL
+255 IENGKVEL

-270 SFKLDSSTA
+270 SFKLDNSTA
-279 YFASD
+279 YFTSD
-284 SEKRLQFSDIN
+284 SEKRLQFSEIN
-295 PYTQAVVVA
+295 PYTQAVVVV

-326 TYARLSPNNVIWLD
+326 TYARLSPDNLIWLD
-340 TGSTFEELSYE
+340 TGSTFEELSYD
-351 PSTVFLDQNGI
+351 PSTVFLDQNGTK
-362 QIDPKTLAAGSL
+362 IDPKTLAAGSL

-404 VVQNVDTAN
+404 IVQNVDTVN

-440 QILSPA
+440 QILAPA
-446 ELKNGYTVN
+446 ELKNGFTVN
-455 FTVKNSI
+455 FSVKNSVI
-462 LQSVEVTQSVDR
+462 QSLEVTQSVDR
-474 TVQAMLYSVEENG
+474 TVQATLYSVEENG

-498 QLETKFLAEK
+498 QLETKYLADK
-508 PEIMMSGVAKPVLSD
+508 PEIIMGGVAKPVLSD
-523 LLADS
+523 LLADA

-540 EEKITKI
+540 EEKISKI

-553 MEQLDAV
+553 IEQLDAATV
-560 TIVNYDAKTHWLT
+560 VNYDAKTRWLT
-573 VKDANNQPRVIILDD
+573 VKDANNLPRVIVLDD
-588 KTKLESSNGTT
+588 KTKLESSYGTT
-599 LDKVEPLLGAGRKVS
+599 LDRVEPLLVSGRKVS
-614 VSLIGTRALSLEVVY
+614 VSLIGTRVLSLEVVY
-629 KVEGKISSINT
+629 KVEGKISNINT
-640 AKKVISIVAANGKVE
+640 SKRVISIVTASGKVE
-655 EIPYNSTLLVEIFGK
+655 EISYYNSPVVEIFGR
-670 SNASLAD
+670 SGVTLAD
-677 VRVGDEVSAQ
+677 LRIGDEVSAQ
-687 LSTNQ
+687 LSNNQ

-707 VVFTEPAKNRIRV
+707 VVSTEPTRNRIRV
-720 KANGATSDIYTDKAT
+720 KANGSTSDIYTEKT
-735 LTGDSGQAILLAD
+735 IFTGESGQAILLND
-748 LRPGTLVNITLQGL
+748 LRPGALVNITFQGL
-762 TAVTVAEV
+762 TPVAVAEV
-770 KLTLGEVTSLDAS
+770 KLTLGEVTNADVS
-783 GNVLTVKDHSGNSQT
+783 GNALTVKDYSGSSQT
-798 LGVSGGVKVVKNGS
+798 LVVSGGVKVVKNGS

-819 LTQGDRVEIRKDIQ
+819 LTAGDRVEIRKDIQ
-833 GVTIIQVLEKIE
+833 GVTIVQVLEKVE

-850 ANNTEIQVKRKSIND
+850 ASNTEIQVKRKSIND
-865 NYRFTLSDKVF
+865 NFRYALSDKVF

>member
-30 SIVSADEEGANAT
+30 SIVSADEEAANAT
-43 TANAPQTAINVFSD
+43 TANAAQTPINAFSD

-231 TFFSR
+231 TFLSR

-255 IENGKLEL
+255 IENGKLDL

-270 SFKLDSSTA
+270 SFKLDNSTA
-279 YFASD
+279 YFTSD
-284 SEKRLQFSDIN
+284 SEKRLQFSEIN
-295 PYTQAVVVA
+295 PYTQAVVVV

-351 PSTVFLDQNGI
+351 PSTVFLDQNGTK
-362 QIDPKTLAAGSL
+362 IDPKTLAAGSL

-404 VVQNVDTAN
+404 VVQNVDTVN

-440 QILSPA
+440 QIMAPA

-462 LQSVEVTQSVDR
+462 LQSLEVTQSVDR

-508 PEIMMSGVAKPVLSD
+508 PEIIMSGVVKPVLSD
-523 LLADS
+523 LLADA

-553 MEQLDAV
+553 MEQLDGV
-560 TIVNYDAKTHWLT
+560 TIVNYDPKTHWLT

-640 AKKVISIVAANGKVE
+640 SKKVISIVDATGKVE
-655 EIPYNSTLLVEIFGK
+655 EIPYNSTLIVEIFGK
-670 SNASLAD
+670 SSASLAD

-720 KANGATSDIYTDKAT
+720 KANGSTSDIYTDKAT

-748 LRPGTLVNITLQGL
+748 LRPGTLVNITLQGVM
-762 TAVTVAEV
+762 AVAIAEV
-770 KLTLGEVTSLDAS
+770 KLTLGEVTSVDAS
-783 GNVLTVKDHSGNSQT
+783 ANALTVKDHAGNSQT
-798 LGVSGGVKVVKNGS
+798 IGVSGGVKVVKNGS
-812 TASNLST
+812 TASNLTT
-819 LTQGDRVEIRKDIQ
+819 LTPGDRVEIRKDIQ
-833 GVTIIQVLEKIE
+833 GVTIVQVLEKVE

-850 ANNTEIQVKRKSIND
+850 ASNTEIQVKRKSIND
-865 NYRFTLSDKVF
+865 NYRYTLSDKVF

>member
-30 SIVSADEEGANAT
+30 SIVSADEEAANAT

-351 PSTVFLDQNGI
+351 PSTVFLDQNGN

-446 ELKNGYTVN
+446 ELKNGYAVN

-474 TVQAMLYSVEENG
+474 TIQAMLYSVEENG

-508 PEIMMSGVAKPVLSD
+508 PEIIMSGVAKPVLSD
-523 LLADS
+523 LLADA

-762 TAVTVAEV
+762 TAVSVAEV

-812 TASNLST
+812 TASNLSA

>member
-30 SIVSADEEGANAT
+30 SIVSADEEAANAT

-110 SGAAT
+110 RGAAT

-446 ELKNGYTVN
+446 ELKNGYAVN

-474 TVQAMLYSVEENG
+474 TIQAMLYSVEENG

-508 PEIMMSGVAKPVLSD
+508 PEIIMSGVAKPVLSD
-523 LLADS
+523 LLADA

-573 VKDANNQPRVIILDD
+573 VKDANNQPRVVILDD

-677 VRVGDEVSAQ
+677 VRVGDEVTAQ

-762 TAVTVAEV
+762 TAVSVAEV

>member
-30 SIVSADEEGANAT
+30 SIVSADEEAANAT

-279 YFASD
+279 YFVSD

-446 ELKNGYTVN
+446 ELKNGYAVN

-474 TVQAMLYSVEENG
+474 TIQAMLYSVEENG

-508 PEIMMSGVAKPVLSD
+508 PEIIMSGVAKPVLSD
-523 LLADS
+523 LLADA

-677 VRVGDEVSAQ
+677 VRVGDEVTAQ

-762 TAVTVAEV
+762 TAVSVAEV